1 MATMLNS
8 CEDQLADVPGATH
21 YSLFRCPNSL
31 PIYCSTSI
39 VTPIGNLVMLTMV
52 LPRGRRTTTVLKL
65 AVTRHAVF
73 IAIMTQ
79 VTLKIAP
86 RQYQVRLPPVT
97 ELTPAGYVLS
107 GMVHRILTSISYSV
121 AQQQHFQVVIH
132 MDIIRVTHG
141 AIKDHQ
147 GESQHSVLLS
157 GQGV

>member
-1 MATMLNS
+1 
-8 CEDQLADVPGATH
+8 
-21 YSLFRCPNSL
+21 
-31 PIYCSTSI
+31 
-39 VTPIGNLVMLTMV
+39 MLTMV

-65 AVTRHAVF
+65 AVTIHAVF

-141 AIKDHQ
+141 HQ
-147 GESQHSVLLS
+147 DYAVRIPT
-157 GQGV
+157 